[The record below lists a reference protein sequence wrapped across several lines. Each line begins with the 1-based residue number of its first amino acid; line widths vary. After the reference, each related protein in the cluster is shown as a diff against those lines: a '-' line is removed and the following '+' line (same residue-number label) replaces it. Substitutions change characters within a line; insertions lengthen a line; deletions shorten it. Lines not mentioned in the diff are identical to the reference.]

1 MIKTISRVTYVR
13 KNVMDT
19 QKLSTI
25 EPCKQSK
32 ASYVDGS
39 MYNLI
44 TLSTVNRICF
54 WPMGNLGNRLIFK
67 FQSFLYLF
75 ELELLKKTSLY
86 ASGVFFGKYIN
97 CN

>member
-1 MIKTISRVTYVR
+1 
-13 KNVMDT
+13 MDS

-25 EPCKQSK
+25 EPCKQST

-39 MYNLI
+39 MI

-54 WPMGNLGNRLIFK
+54 WPIGNLGNRLIFK

-75 ELELLKKTSLY
+75 ELELLKKNFTLRFR
-86 ASGVFFGKYIN
+86 VWFFFCKYY
-97 CN
+97 